1 MTFRSIATFVFA
13 TVLLSPF
20 FLSAA
25 PAEQRADLP
34 RGVIGMVQIV
44 NDASVQRDLD
54 LTDKQMGEVKKVAML
69 LAQVRDGKAQSQ
81 AKTQLSESLSAE
93 QLKRLKQI
101 YWQRLGGYA
110 LLEPEVATLLK
121 ISEEQQKE
129 FTVVQA
135 INAAEHKKMLDF
147 MSRARFRS
155 AEAVEEFK
163 AKYRTAATQRLLA
176 ILTPDQVVVLE
187 KLLGKAVL

>member
-13 TVLLSPF
+13 TVLISRF

-44 NDASVQRDLD
+44 NDASVQRELD

-163 AKYRTAATQRLLA
+163 AKYRTAAKQRLLA

>member
-1 MTFRSIATFVFA
+1 MTLYSIAKFVFA
-13 TVLLSPF
+13 TVLVSLF

-34 RGVIGMVQIV
+34 RGVIGMVRLLS
-44 NDASVQRDLD
+44 DTSVQRELD

-101 YWQRLGGYA
+101 YWQRLGG
-110 LLEPEVATLLK
+110 
-121 ISEEQQKE
+121 
-129 FTVVQA
+129 
-135 INAAEHKKMLDF
+135 
-147 MSRARFRS
+147 
-155 AEAVEEFK
+155 
-163 AKYRTAATQRLLA
+163 
-176 ILTPDQVVVLE
+176 
-187 KLLGKAVL
+187 

>member
-13 TVLLSPF
+13 TVLISRF

-34 RGVIGMVQIV
+34 RGVIGMVRLLS
-44 NDASVQRDLD
+44 DTSVQRELD

-81 AKTQLSESLSAE
+81 AKTQLSELLSAE
-93 QLKRLKQI
+93 QLERLKQI

-121 ISEEQQKE
+121 ISEEQRKE
-129 FTVVQA
+129 FTIVQE

-155 AEAVEEFK
+155 PEAAEEFK
-163 AKYRTAATQRLLA
+163 AKYRTAAKKRLLA
-176 ILTPDQVVVLE
+176 ILTSDQVVILA
-187 KLLGKAVL
+187 KLVGKTAS